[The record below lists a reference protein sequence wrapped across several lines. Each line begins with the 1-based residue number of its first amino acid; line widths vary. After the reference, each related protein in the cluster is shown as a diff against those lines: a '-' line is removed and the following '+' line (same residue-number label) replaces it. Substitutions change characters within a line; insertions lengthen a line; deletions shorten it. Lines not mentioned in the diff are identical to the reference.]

1 MNALETFMKLW
12 IGNMRLS
19 HPDSHVSN
27 IGIFWAFHE
36 YKSWISGVFNDDF
49 FCYFSR
55 SYRVIRKVQ
64 LESLLTQD
72 RCIQEK
78 DTYQLLSLWWETQCR
93 SIHLCRYQS
102 GQISGRQSEAPDPR
116 RGHLQW
122 CHSTRW
128 DITRHCIRLR
138 SGTFIIRG
146 GGCNHLL
153 TVDLQTCCLSLCIW
167 QDCCR
172 SVLQSL
178 ASHVHLYTREEK
190 NTWLLKCGTKH
201 TLIKH

>member
-1 MNALETFMKLW
+1 MNALQAFMKLW
-12 IGNMRLS
+12 IGNKRLS

-55 SYRVIRKVQ
+55 CYRVIRKVQ
-64 LESLLTQD
+64 LESLLAQD

-78 DTYQLLSLWWETQCR
+78 DTYQLLSLWWETRCR

-128 DITRHCIRLR
+128 DITRHCIRLW

-146 GGCNHLL
+146 GGMQSFVDSRL
-153 TVDLQTCCLSLCIW
+153 TNMLSLP
-167 QDCCR
+167 
-172 SVLQSL
+172 LYL
-178 ASHVHLYTREEK
+178 AG
-190 NTWLLKCGTKH
+190 LL
-201 TLIKH
+201 